1 MEVVSMRNLIEVA
14 WIQIQYFY
22 YLLPKIPLL
31 QLGMLDMAIMG
42 TREGSGRIV
51 ESDGALTLLQLL
63 MS

>member
-14 WIQIQYFY
+14 WIQIQCFC
-22 YLLPKIPLL
+22 YLLKIPLL